1 MPVAFLKHRRW
12 MTAFCV
18 VIIAALAAVIFPRSQ
33 LDPLRSIA
41 RREWKDRA
49 IAQIERRWND
59 KPWLNGELTRLKG
72 EAVKQPYQ
80 GGWSGDE
87 LLITKNGDWIICQ
100 NVCSKEQDTSVKKD
114 IFIGR
119 GSDGKWYY
127 STFHFCVHK
136 CVLRME
142 LQPESLAQLADAYWL
157 VPFDGKSD
165 ECLKITWTGGPYGDE
180 KIQFPSTGKAAR

>member
-1 MPVAFLKHRRW
+1 MPVSLLKHRRW
-12 MTAFCV
+12 IIAFCAV
-18 VIIAALAAVIFPRSQ
+18 SIAALAVVMIRRSQ
-33 LDPLRSIA
+33 LDPLLSKA

-49 IAQIERRWND
+49 IAQIERRLND
-59 KPWLNGELTRLKG
+59 KTWLDGELTRLKG
-72 EAVKQPYQ
+72 TAVTKSYQ
-80 GGWSGDE
+80 GGWVGDD
-87 LLITKNGDWIICQ
+87 LLITKNGEWIICQ

-136 CVLRME
+136 CVLWE
-142 LQPESLAQLADAYWL
+142 EGQPESLAQLVDAYWL

-165 ECLKITWTGGPYGDE
+165 ECLKITWTGGPYGDV
-180 KIQFPSTGKAAR
+180 KIQHPSGR